1 MSLRAALSEV
11 LPIYEIP
18 DDDLVG
24 VVLIPA
30 MASAQQVSIA
40 AGFFSSHCFAQI
52 APGLAAFIA
61 ASDEPL
67 ELLCSP
73 EISAEDAQAIA
84 LGVREPEA
92 VISKVAETLLTDAQL
107 SSSALVQHTL
117 DCLAYLVA
125 TDRLR
130 LRFVLMK
137 QGMYHKKQWLFDDA
151 TDQAAVHGSGN
162 VTTRGLLVNG
172 EQMTVDR
179 AWCDGEAASKR
190 VELLRRQ
197 WDRQWTNEHPHSLT
211 LDAAQSLPFLGRDR
225 GDNGVPTVDDFW
237 EAWIKDNEAG
247 LEPALP
253 PHVSR
258 PRRQLLRI
266 PAGMQWQEGRYGHQG
281 RAVKA
286 FLNAKGRGVLAIA
299 TGGGKTKTSLI
310 AATQLQDH
318 HQGPTLVVVLVPSK
332 PLMLQW
338 ADEVRDFGLEPLL
351 PSRVP
356 KAARSTMLEE
366 LHASLGTSAPRTEI
380 IVASNQLFAED
391 QQLRS
396 SLEQLPSD
404 VLTVL
409 IADEMHNLG
418 TPSFLANPPEF
429 FDRRLGLSA
438 TPVRQYDPD
447 GTDQLF
453 DFFGPQVF
461 EFSLEEAISAG
472 CLTPYHYYL
481 HLVTLTDEEMDKY
494 RELSEELRKCG
505 PFTVDDGRSSESN
518 PKAERLLR
526 ERRAVLEQ
534 AENKLAVLRDLLI
547 GTSGRV
553 RRTLIYCSAKPSILH
568 SAPQLE
574 SVNALLTELDIISH
588 QFTASETSRADARM
602 FLEAF
607 GAGDFDVL
615 TAMKVLDEGVDIP
628 QTDTAYLMASSTV
641 VREWVQR
648 RGRILRQ
655 SPGKRAAN
663 LHDFLVVPPD
673 AHSTDGRA
681 ILKGEL
687 KRAEEFSSLAL
698 NEWEPGGP
706 RSVIDGAE
714 GLLYRSGGS

>member
-1 MSLRAALSEV
+1 MSLSAALDEA

-24 VVLIPA
+24 SVLVPA
-30 MASAQQVSIA
+30 MSTTGEVRIA

-52 APGLAAFIA
+52 APGLAAYIA
-61 ASDEPL
+61 GSDQPL
-67 ELLCSP
+67 QLLCSP
-73 EISAEDAQAIA
+73 EISNDDAQAIE
-84 LGVREPEA
+84 LGLSDPER
-92 VISKVAETLLTDAQL
+92 VISTAAEKLLRDAEL
-107 SSSALVQHTL
+107 SSSALVKHTL

-130 LRFVLMK
+130 VRFVLMK
-137 QGMYHKKQWLFDDA
+137 QGMYHKKQWLFDDGV
-151 TDQAAVHGSGN
+151 DQAAVHGSGN

-197 WDRQWTNEHPHSLT
+197 WDRQWNNEHPHSLT
-211 LDAAQSLPFLGRDR
+211 LTAEQGLPFLGRDR
-225 GDNGVPTVDDFW
+225 SEDQVPTVDDFW
-237 EAWIKDNEAG
+237 EAWIRDHEAG

-281 RAVKA
+281 RAVQA
-286 FLNAKGRGVLAIA
+286 FLSAQGRGVLAIA

-310 AATQLQDH
+310 AATQLQDQ

-338 ADEVRDFGLEPLL
+338 ADEVRDFGLEPVL
-351 PSRVP
+351 PSRVS
-356 KAARSTMLEE
+356 KVARSTMFEE
-366 LHASLGTSAPRTEI
+366 LQASLGTSAPRTEVL
-380 IVASNQLFAED
+380 VASNQLFAED
-391 QQLRS
+391 QTLRS
-396 SLEQLPSD
+396 TLEQLPSD
-404 VLTVL
+404 VLTIL

-418 TPSFLANPPEF
+418 TPTFLTNPPEF

-453 DFFGPQVF
+453 SFFGPQVF
-461 EFSLEEAISAG
+461 EFSLEEAIAAG
-472 CLTPYHYYL
+472 CLTPYRYYL
-481 HLVTLTDEEMDKY
+481 HQVSLTEEEMDKY
-494 RELSEELRKCG
+494 QELSEELRKCG
-505 PFTVDDGRSSESN
+505 PFTIDDGRSTESN

-534 AENKLAVLRDLLI
+534 AENKLTVLRELLDSTA
-547 GTSGRV
+547 GGV

-568 SAPQLE
+568 QTTQLE
-574 SVNALLTELDIISH
+574 SVNVLLTELDIISH
-588 QFTASETSRADARM
+588 QFTAAETSRADARR
-602 FLEAF
+602 FLDAF
-607 GAGDFDVL
+607 GAGDYDVL

-655 SPGKRAAN
+655 APGKQAAN

-673 AHSTDGRA
+673 THSDDGRA
-681 ILKGEL
+681 ILRGEL
-687 KRAEEFSSLAL
+687 KRAEEFASLAL
-698 NEWEPGGP
+698 NEWEPRGP
-706 RSVIDGAE
+706 RSVIDGVE
-714 GLLYRSGGS
+714 DLVY